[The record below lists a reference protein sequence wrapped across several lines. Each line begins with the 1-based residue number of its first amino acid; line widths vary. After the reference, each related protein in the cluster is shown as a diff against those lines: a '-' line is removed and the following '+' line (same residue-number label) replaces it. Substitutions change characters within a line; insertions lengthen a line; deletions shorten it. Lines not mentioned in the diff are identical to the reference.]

1 MTDIFKKGNVLNI
14 LFNKHAQLT
23 PSRVQAH
30 PDVLVSF
37 MRDVFP
43 LENIVDED
51 ITIVEDGICLRGA
64 EVAKFT
70 VTYEPVDQI
79 KLSNLCE
86 EMSPPPIPQDILT
99 GQQWIELLRDLLR
112 DGRITEARLHLDN
125 LPPVMKDIVKVGD
138 THVIVPNADNV
149 TEEMLDASRGV
160 MLYTDVM
167 NDHNA
172 EHVRKML
179 LADVHYAKYLPEW
192 FLKMEGHMTKADR
205 LHLIYALTLAGYSD
219 PEPPYV
225 PKARAKKPDPQK
237 FSLKIYLEGNPLFLD
252 ISREYEPRF
261 SLKDLEGIDLKINRH
276 QLPEQW
282 KALFRKQAIDLSL
295 VLKKEN
301 GQYKITDSKVRLGL
315 KEQYVDKVRFEL
327 TDGSDG
333 TRSA

>member
-14 LFNKHAQLT
+14 LFNKHANLT

-70 VTYEPVDQI
+70 VSYEPVV
-79 KLSNLCE
+79 LSNLCE
-86 EMSPPPIPQDILT
+86 ETDQPAIET
-99 GQQWIELLRDLLR
+99 GDQWITAIH
-112 DGRITEARLHLDN
+112 GALDAGDAGTVRMLIEN
-125 LPPVMKDIVKVGD
+125 PPAALADMEKVGT

-149 TEEMLDASRGV
+149 TEEMLDAPRGV

-172 EHVRKML
+172 ASVRKML
-179 LADVHYAKYLPEW
+179 LNDVHYAKYLPEW
-192 FLKMEGHMTKADR
+192 FMKMEGHMTKADR
-205 LHLIYALTLAGYSD
+205 LHLIYTMILAGYSD

-225 PKARAKKPDPQK
+225 PKVRSEKPSPQK
-237 FSLKIYLEGNPLFLD
+237 FSLKIYRNESPVFLE
-252 ISREYEPRF
+252 ISREYVSRF
-261 SLKDLEGIDLKINRH
+261 AVDNIEQLDLKVNRH
-276 QLPEQW
+276 QLPDQW
-282 KALFRKQAIDLSL
+282 KELFRKQAIDLSL

-301 GQYKITDSKVRLGL
+301 DQYKITDSKVRLGL
-315 KEQYVDKVRFEL
+315 KEQFVGQVHFEL
-327 TDGSDG
+327 TDGSKHEP
-333 TRSA
+333 A

>member
-14 LFNKHAQLT
+14 IFNKHAQLT

-37 MRDVFP
+37 IRDVFP

-125 LPPVMKDIVKVGD
+125 LP
-138 THVIVPNADNV
+138 HA
-149 TEEMLDASRGV
+149 R
-160 MLYTDVM
+160 
-167 NDHNA
+167 
-172 EHVRKML
+172 
-179 LADVHYAKYLPEW
+179 
-192 FLKMEGHMTKADR
+192 R
-205 LHLIYALTLAGYSD
+205 LS
-219 PEPPYV
+219 
-225 PKARAKKPDPQK
+225 
-237 FSLKIYLEGNPLFLD
+237 
-252 ISREYEPRF
+252 
-261 SLKDLEGIDLKINRH
+261 
-276 QLPEQW
+276 
-282 KALFRKQAIDLSL
+282 
-295 VLKKEN
+295 
-301 GQYKITDSKVRLGL
+301 
-315 KEQYVDKVRFEL
+315 
-327 TDGSDG
+327 
-333 TRSA
+333 

>member
-14 LFNKHAQLT
+14 LFNKHAQLA

-43 LENIVDED
+43 LENVVEED
-51 ITIVEDGICLRGA
+51 VTIEGDGICFRGA

-70 VTYEPVDQI
+70 VSYEPVA
-79 KLSNLCE
+79 LSNLCE
-86 EMSPPPIPQDILT
+86 ETDQPAIET
-99 GQQWIELLRDLLR
+99 GDQWIAAIH
-112 DGRITEARLHLDN
+112 GALDAGDVGTVRMLIEN
-125 LPPVMKDIVKVGD
+125 PPAALADMEKVGT

-149 TEEMLDASRGV
+149 TEEMLDAPRGV

-179 LADVHYAKYLPEW
+179 LADTHYAKYLPEW
-192 FLKMEGHMTKADR
+192 FLKTEGHMTKADR

-237 FSLKIYLEGNPLFLD
+237 FSLKIYLEDSPLFLD

-301 GQYKITDSKVRLGL
+301 GQYKITNSKVRLGL
-315 KEQYVDKVRFEL
+315 KEQFVDRVHFEL
-327 TDGSDG
+327 TDGSKHEP
-333 TRSA
+333 A